1 MKFADLM
8 FVVLLDAMC
17 TDNEGGIT
25 LCINTVVYCHVV
37 CSMPIKCMR
46 NVYGMREFTGKYTK
60 VWQRL
65 SSESPSLIVP
75 TLRGIARS

>member
-17 TDNEGGIT
+17 TDNEGGIA
-25 LCINTVVYCHVV
+25 LCVNTVVYCVV

-46 NVYGMREFTGKYTK
+46 NVYGMREFTGKYIIRK
-60 VWQRL
+60 FGKDSALRALASAYAERYRL
-65 SSESPSLIVP
+65 
-75 TLRGIARS
+75 